1 MTYMKIHNKLF
12 LVFFS
17 FSFLL
22 VGALVLLIQ
31 WSIGKGVIDYVNS
44 KDIDALKPLVAQL
57 ETEYKKENSWK
68 NLKGHHK
75 RFGDILFL
83 HLQGEFSVSSLPGR
97 PDRPPRDLLDR
108 DFQPNAMER
117 DSHLME
123 RYGRPVE
130 SNRPPEGQASF
141 ALFDHHKNLI
151 AGYHDENVEYNI
163 LPINANDVNV
173 GWLMIPKQKQIT
185 DGYELDLIEQLQSYL
200 WIIAFIT
207 LMLVTLITFP
217 LARHIAEPIKKII
230 LGMHKLTQ
238 GDYQQSIAINRK
250 DELGELSRDF
260 NELALTLH
268 ENEDA
273 RKRWFA
279 NISHELRTP
288 VAILRGELEAMLDGV
303 RPINEKNIDS
313 ANDEVKHLQ
322 HLIDDL
328 DQLTSADIGG
338 MHYRKQTVNIS
349 TWFESEV
356 DKYTGYLAAA
366 NIALVIDNNKLDANI
381 FADTTRLCQ
390 LFDNLVNNS
399 IKYSAASVAKI
410 SLEIDFVITGS
421 IVRIKIEDNG
431 VGVEEQHLQH
441 LFEYLY
447 RVESS
452 RNRKTGGAGLGL
464 SICAHIVTA
473 HQGSIKAVASD
484 LGGLGIIIELPLE

>member
-1 MTYMKIHNKLF
+1 MKIHNKLF
-12 LVFFS
+12 FVFFS
-17 FSFLL
+17 FSLLL

-31 WSIGKGVIDYVNS
+31 WSINKGVIDYVNS
-44 KDIDALKPLVAQL
+44 KDIEALKPLVTQL
-57 ETEYKKENSWK
+57 EKEYKKEDSWQG
-68 NLKGHHK
+68 LRGHHK

-83 HLQGEFSVSSLPGR
+83 HLQGEFRVSKLPSR
-97 PDRPPRDLLDR
+97 PNGPPRERALPLNNMERGGPFIESDRPPR
-108 DFQPNAMER
+108 
-117 DSHLME
+117 
-123 RYGRPVE
+123 
-130 SNRPPEGQASF
+130 GQASF
-141 ALFDHHKNLI
+141 ALFDHNKNLI
-151 AGYHDENVEYNI
+151 TGYYDKNVEYNKT
-163 LPINANDVNV
+163 PINVNEVNV
-173 GWLMIPKQKQIT
+173 GWLMLPKQKKIT
-185 DGYELDLIEQLQSYL
+185 DGYELDLLDQLQNYL
-200 WIIAFIT
+200 WIIAVFTMI
-207 LMLVTLITFP
+207 LVALITFP
-217 LARHIAEPIKKII
+217 IAHHIAEPIKKII

-238 GDYQQSIAINRK
+238 GDYQQNIALNRK

-328 DQLTSADIGG
+328 DQLTSVDIGG

-399 IKYSAASVAKI
+399 IKYSAASIAKI
-410 SLEIDFVITGS
+410 SLEIDSVITGS
-421 IVRIKIEDNG
+421 IVRIKVEDNG
-431 VGVEEQHLQH
+431 VGVEDLHLPR

-447 RVESS
+447 RIESS
-452 RNRKTGGAGLGL
+452 RNRKTGGSGLGL

-473 HQGSIKAVASD
+473 HQGSIKAVSSD
-484 LGGLGIIIELPLE
+484 LGGLGIIIELPLEA